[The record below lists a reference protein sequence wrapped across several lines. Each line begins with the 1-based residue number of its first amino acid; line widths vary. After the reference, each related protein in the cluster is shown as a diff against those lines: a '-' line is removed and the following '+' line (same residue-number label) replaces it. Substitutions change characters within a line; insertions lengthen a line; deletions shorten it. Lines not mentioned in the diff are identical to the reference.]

1 MEFELHRWQRLEW
14 QGMPLYLQPEQPSWF
29 VPNAS
34 GDRFL
39 CALRRDTSVRSTPSE
54 QRFLQRLPTGS
65 ASGYRGRGQV
75 LKTEALR
82 ELWFHVTNRCNM
94 SCRHC
99 MFGSGPRE
107 GAELDAGRIIELARQ
122 ASALGCRV
130 FALTGGEPLIH
141 RRFEQIARELL
152 ALPDSRLVLM
162 TNGMLLSRV
171 LPGILG
177 DRERLHLQVSVD
189 GLRGRHDRLRGA
201 GSFDGLMEQLRWL
214 RSHALPF
221 TLSMCVRADNVDDM
235 PGIIGL
241 AAEHGSRNVHFMW
254 YFVRGRGGVDGS
266 VDSARIFT
274 HLLRAEQ
281 VAVRHGITIDNL
293 QALKT
298 QIFAPAGTVHDGS
311 NNAWESLAV
320 GTDGRLY
327 PSAALVGVPELAS
340 DITHDLAN
348 AWRSSPVLETIRQA
362 TAAELASPW
371 RFLLGGGD
379 LDHSYLASGR
389 YVGGDP
395 YLPLYEKLACWL
407 IQRQCALQEEGGQP
421 GLRLKMGDILESCGA
436 HGAVALL
443 HANCLLALAGQ
454 DSHAAVKD
462 YYRAAATEDREEI
475 LNPVCYDE
483 ALIAHIPEKYRFR
496 GYGCGS
502 PVLDAALQPGETVV
516 DLGSGRGVECFIAA
530 RQVGARGKAIGV
542 DMLEPMLAAA
552 QRGAAAVATNL
563 GYRNLEFRQGY
574 LEQLPLDDQSVDV
587 VLSNCVMNLS
597 PDKRRA
603 FAEILRVLRP
613 GGRLV
618 ISDVVC
624 EEEPGAAIRNDDIL
638 RGECIGGAL
647 AQRDLVGILQ
657 ESGFVAVRLLKRF
670 PYRVVGGH
678 PFFSLT
684 YQAIKA
690 ASPET
695 VRVLWRGPL
704 SGVGPDGALLVP
716 GTVST
721 LGRVQADL
729 MGEGVFQL
737 DAQGA
742 VTNLDL
748 GQGCCCSVP
757 PETRQPGQ
765 PQTTPRFLSGCMVCG
780 APLKYLDQD
789 RQQDCHFCG
798 GTGTTRA
805 MCTNG
810 HFVCDTC
817 HAEDARQVIERVC
830 LVTGETDMLRLFDA
844 ISAHPAFP
852 DNGPEYHALVP
863 GVILAT
869 GRNLG
874 LQISNETLLTG
885 IRRGA
890 QVAGGSCAYWGVCG
904 AATGVGVAF
913 SLLLE
918 ANPMKAAAR
927 QAVQTVV
934 QQVLAKISALQAARC
949 CRRDSVLALR
959 KAAQLSEGLLAV
971 ALQAKDG
978 IGCSSRRQKDGCLG
992 GNCPLLKGSCQVSH
1006 GLGAE
1011 DKSG

>member
-1 MEFELHRWQRLEW
+1 MDFELRRWQRLEW
-14 QGMPLYLQPEQPSWF
+14 QGMPLYLRPDQPSWF
-29 VPNAS
+29 VPNTS
-34 GDRFL
+34 GDRLL
-39 CALRRDTSVRSTPSE
+39 CALRRDPSVQSDYAI
-54 QRFLQRLPTGS
+54 QRLLQRLPT
-65 ASGYRGRGQV
+65 ADVAEFPGRGQM
-75 LKTEALR
+75 LQTEALR
-82 ELWFHVTNRCNM
+82 ELWFHVTNHCNM

-99 MFGSGPRE
+99 MFGSGPCD
-107 GAELDAGRIIELARQ
+107 GAELDADRILDLARQ

-130 FALTGGEPLIH
+130 FALTGGEPLVH
-141 RRFEQIARELL
+141 RRFAHIAEQLL

-171 LPGILG
+171 LPRILTC
-177 DRERLHLQVSVD
+177 RERLHLQISVD
-189 GLRGRHDRLRGA
+189 GLRERHDRLRGD
-201 GSFDGLMEQLRWL
+201 GSFDVLMEQLRWL
-214 RSHALPF
+214 RRHEMPF
-221 TLSMCVRADNVDDM
+221 TLSMCVTASNVDDM
-235 PGIIGL
+235 PGIIDL
-241 AAEHGSRNVHFMW
+241 AAEHGSKNVHFMW
-254 YFVRGRGGVDGS
+254 YFVRGRGGDEGF
-266 VDSARIFT
+266 VDSDRIFS
-274 HLLRAEQ
+274 HLLRAQAVAEQ
-281 VAVRHGITIDNL
+281 HGITIDNL

-298 QIFAPAGTVHDGS
+298 QIFAPPGTVHDGS
-311 NNAWESLAV
+311 NNGWESLAV
-320 GTDGRLY
+320 GPDGRIY
-327 PSAALVGVPELAS
+327 PSAALVGVPEMAT
-340 DITHDLAN
+340 DITLDLAT
-348 AWRSSPVLETIRQA
+348 AWRSSPVLESIRQA
-362 TAAELASPW
+362 TAAELNSPW

-379 LDHSYLASGR
+379 LDHSYLSSGR
-389 YVGGDP
+389 FVGGDP
-395 YLPLYEKLACWL
+395 YLPLYEKMACWL
-407 IQRQCALQEEGGQP
+407 IQRQSALQTDGDQP
-421 GLRLKMGDILESCGA
+421 GLRLKMGDVLESCGA

-443 HANCLLALAGQ
+443 HSNCLLALAGQ
-454 DSHAAVKD
+454 DSHAAVKN
-462 YYRAAATEDREEI
+462 YYRSAATEDREEI

-552 QRGAAAVATNL
+552 QRGAAAVAANL
-563 GYRNLEFRQGY
+563 GFCNLEFRHGY

-597 PDKRRA
+597 PDKRQA
-603 FAEILRVLRP
+603 FREILRVLRP

-647 AQRDLVGILQ
+647 TQRDLVGIL
-657 ESGFVAVRLLKRF
+657 EEVGFIAVRVLKRF

-684 YQAIKA
+684 YQAVKMASSKA
-690 ASPET
+690 

-704 SGVGPDGALLVP
+704 PAITPDGAVLVP
-716 GTVST
+716 GGIAT
-721 LGRVQADL
+721 LDRVQADL
-729 MGEGVFQL
+729 MGEGGFQL

-748 GQGCCCSVP
+748 GQSCCCTLP
-757 PETRQPGQ
+757 PESRQPES
-765 PQTTPRFLSGCMVCG
+765 THSVPRFLSGCMVCG
-780 APLKYLDQD
+780 ASLKYLDQD
-789 RQQDCHFCG
+789 QQQECHFCG
-798 GTGTTRA
+798 EPGTTRA
-805 MCTNG
+805 ICTNG
-810 HFVCDTC
+810 HYVCDAC

-830 LVTGETDMLRLFDA
+830 LATGETDMLKLFA
-844 ISAHPAFP
+844 EITAHPTFP

-869 GRNLG
+869 ARNLG
-874 LQISNETLLTG
+874 LQVSNETLLAG

-890 QVAGGSCAYWGVCG
+890 QVSGGSCAFWGVCG
-904 AATGVGVAF
+904 GATGVGVAF

-918 ANPMKAAAR
+918 ANPMKATAR

-934 QQVLAKISALQAARC
+934 QQVLADISNLQAARC

-959 KAAQLSEGLLAV
+959 AAARISADLLPVTLRADV
-971 ALQAKDG
+971 A
-978 IGCSSRRQKDGCLG
+978 IGCPAHRQKDGCLG
-992 GNCPLLKGSCQVSH
+992 RSCPLLKEFRLISGGQ
-1006 GLGAE
+1006 GAGE
-1011 DKSG
+1011 CTE

>member
-14 QGMPLYLQPEQPSWF
+14 QGMPLYLRPDQPSWF
-29 VPNAS
+29 VPNTS
-34 GDRFL
+34 GDRVL
-39 CALRRDTSVRSTPSE
+39 CALQEDSSVPSDYAV
-54 QRFLQRLPTGS
+54 QRFLQRLPVGA
-65 ASGYRGRGQV
+65 ASDYPGRGHLLQ
-75 LKTEALR
+75 TDTLR

-99 MFGSGPRE
+99 MFGSGPRDS
-107 GAELDAGRIIELARQ
+107 AELDADRIIELARQ
-122 ASALGCRV
+122 ASSLGCRV
-130 FALTGGEPLIH
+130 FALTGGEPLVH
-141 RRFEQIARELL
+141 RRFEYIARNLL
-152 ALPDSRLVLM
+152 ELPDSRLVLM
-162 TNGMLLSRV
+162 TNGMLLSKV
-171 LPGILG
+171 LPRILV
-177 DRERLHLQVSVD
+177 DRQRLHLQISVD

-214 RSHALPF
+214 RRHKMPF
-221 TLSMCVRADNVDDM
+221 TLSMCVTASNVDDM

-241 AAEHGSRNVHFMW
+241 AAEHGSKNVHFMW
-254 YFVRGRGGVDGS
+254 YFVRGRGGEEDS
-266 VDSARIFT
+266 VDSERIFS
-274 HLLRAEQ
+274 HLLRAQ
-281 VAVRHGITIDNL
+281 AVAERHGITIDNL

-298 QIFAPAGTVHDGS
+298 QIFAPPGTVHDGS
-311 NNAWESLAV
+311 NNGWESLAV
-320 GTDGRLY
+320 GADGRIY

-340 DITHDLAN
+340 DITLDLATT
-348 AWRSSPVLETIRQA
+348 WRNSSVLESIRQT
-362 TAAELASPW
+362 TAAELTSPW

-395 YLPLYEKLACWL
+395 YLPLYEKMACWL
-407 IQRQCALQEEGGQP
+407 IKRQSALQSDAGKP
-421 GLRLKMGDILESCGA
+421 GLRLKMGDMLESCGA

-443 HANCLLALAGQ
+443 HSNCLLALAGQ

-552 QRGAAAVATNL
+552 QLGAAAVANNL
-563 GYRNLEFRQGY
+563 GYRNLEFRHGY
-574 LEQLPLDDQSVDV
+574 LEQLPLEDQSVDV

-603 FAEILRVLRP
+603 FGEILRVLRP

-624 EEEPGAAIRNDDIL
+624 EEEPGAVIRNDDIL

-647 AQRDLVGILQ
+647 TQRDLVGIL
-657 ESGFVAVRLLKRF
+657 EEAGFSAVRLLKRF

-684 YQAIKA
+684 YQAVKRVSTEA
-690 ASPET
+690 

-704 SGVGPDGALLVP
+704 SAITPDGAVLVP
-716 GTVST
+716 GDITT
-721 LGRVQADL
+721 LDRVQADL

-748 GQGCCCSVP
+748 GQSCCCTLP
-757 PETRQPGQ
+757 PESRQPES
-765 PQTTPRFLSGCMVCG
+765 THSVPRFLSGCMVCG
-780 APLKYLDQD
+780 ASLRYLDQD
-789 RQQDCHFCG
+789 QQQECHFCG
-798 GTGTTRA
+798 EPGTTRA
-805 MCTNG
+805 ICTNG
-810 HFVCDTC
+810 HYVCDAC

-830 LVTGETDMLRLFDA
+830 LATGETDMLKLFA
-844 ISAHPAFP
+844 EITAHPTFP

-869 GRNLG
+869 ARNLG
-874 LQISNETLLTG
+874 LQVSNETLLAG

-890 QVAGGSCAYWGVCG
+890 QVSGGSCAFWGVCG
-904 AATGVGVAF
+904 GATGVGVAF

-918 ANPMKAAAR
+918 ANPMKAMAR

-934 QQVLAKISALQAARC
+934 QQVLAEISSLQAARC
-949 CRRDSVLALR
+949 CRRDSVMALR
-959 KAAQLSEGLLAV
+959 RAAQLSAGLLSVTLRAED
-971 ALQAKDG
+971 AIA
-978 IGCSSRRQKDGCLG
+978 CSDHRQKEGCLG
-992 GNCPLLKGSCQVSH
+992 RQCPLRKEFRLLSRGS
-1006 GLGAE
+1006 GTE
-1011 DKSG
+1011 DK